1 MPHEHVQ
8 KIKFLTPQHPQVPNP
23 KAPGDGEPKNC
34 AVACAIHVSN
44 SHTKSGWIWEKKFLD
59 PPTPSMVP
67 PSPTPGAW
75 PRRRNENPVWYVLY
89 LSIVRRHT
97 KFGLKIFEIDFV
109 IEI

>member
-1 MPHEHVQ
+1 MCHLCKQ
-8 KIKFLTPQHPQVPNP
+8 LTHQ
-23 KAPGDGEPKNC
+23 
-34 AVACAIHVSN
+34 
-44 SHTKSGWIWEKKFLD
+44 IWLNLGKKVLD
-59 PPTPSMVP
+59 PPIPHGT

-97 KFGLKIFEIDFV
+97 KFDLKIFEIDFV